1 MIRRL
6 LKSVR
11 EYKKPS
17 ILSPVLVSCEVVME
31 VLMPLLMSKLIDN
44 GIEKSDMNYVWV
56 MGSLL
61 LVCMFIS
68 MAFGA
73 LSGREAAKASAG
85 FAKNLRHDMFH
96 NLQTFS
102 FSNIDKFKTSSIIT
116 RLTTDVTNVQN
127 AYQMVIRIAVRAP
140 IMLIFAMCAS
150 FYVNAKVALILLGI
164 APVLLLGLIIVFRY
178 AHPIFV
184 RMFKKF
190 DLMNNVIQENVRG
203 IRVVKSFVR
212 EDHEIEKFTDVNN
225 SIRNDAVKAE
235 RASTSMHRS

>member
-44 GIEKSDMNYVWV
+44 GIEKGDMNYVWW
-56 MGSLL
+56 MGTLL

-140 IMLIFAMCAS
+140 IMLIFAMCARLS
-150 FYVNAKVALILLGI
+150 QL
-164 APVLLLGLIIVFRY
+164 R
-178 AHPIFV
+178 FV
-184 RMFKKF
+184 
-190 DLMNNVIQENVRG
+190 
-203 IRVVKSFVR
+203 
-212 EDHEIEKFTDVNN
+212 
-225 SIRNDAVKAE
+225 
-235 RASTSMHRS
+235 